1 MATIA
6 ILGSGFP
13 RYLLMPDSIPAS
25 DSNFYSTLSQCVASF
40 AGLYVII
47 EPILHRGGGGE
58 IKTRFPKVFYTMLAT
73 SLLTSVASAVGYAWS
88 PPSSIPLA
96 YVSGLTLNIATLL
109 IIQDSGNQIKEG
121 FEETGRLAAEVN
133 DLEAEVGRLRGQY

>member
-1 MATIA
+1 
-6 ILGSGFP
+6 
-13 RYLLMPDSIPAS
+13 MPASIPVL

-40 AGLYVII
+40 AGLYVIVK
-47 EPILHRGGGGE
+47 PILRSDEGGE

-73 SLLTSVASAVGYAWS
+73 SFLTSVASAVGYAWS
-88 PPSSIPLA
+88 PPASIPLA

-133 DLEAEVGRLRGQY
+133 DLEAEVGRLRGRY